1 MDFVS
6 NIDRAS
12 LDDAVR
18 RGPDVAGFL
27 RNQIV
32 TRQLQAGDRVRVE
45 SVAQAL
51 NVSATPVR
59 EALHALQAEGFLHY
73 QHNRGFLVARLS
85 AADVR
90 DIYVAIGLLAGEL
103 AARAAMSADS
113 VDLAPMRAVQERLR
127 EASAAEAVNNDDLSE
142 LVSAFYH
149 QLHVL
154 GQSPKIVSLV
164 LTLDMYTPQALHVT
178 IPGWLAATVRFHD
191 LLIAALEA
199 RQPEAAR
206 AAVRGHLGNAAELFS
221 TMYES
226 GSKVAPESH

>member
-1 MDFVS
+1 MNFGSETDVLAT
-6 NIDRAS
+6 DEAATRRA
-12 LDDAVR
+12 V
-18 RGPDVAGFL
+18 DVAGYL

-32 TRQLQAGDRVRVE
+32 TRQLQAGDRVRAE

-59 EALHALQAEGFLHY
+59 EALHALQAEGFLIY

-103 AARAAMSADS
+103 AARAAMTADS
-113 VDLAPMRAVQERLR
+113 VELGPMLAIQEKLRA
-127 EASAAEAVNNDDLSE
+127 ASAFDTVSNDELSE
-142 LVSAFYH
+142 LVAQFYH

-178 IPGWLAATVRFHD
+178 LPGWLAATVRFHD

-226 GSKVAPESH
+226 SSGEKQ